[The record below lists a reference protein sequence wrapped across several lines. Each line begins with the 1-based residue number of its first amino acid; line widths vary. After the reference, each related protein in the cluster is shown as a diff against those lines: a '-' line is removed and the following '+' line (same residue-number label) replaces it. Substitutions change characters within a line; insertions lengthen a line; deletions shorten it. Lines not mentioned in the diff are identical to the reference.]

1 MKIIDSFMFY
11 NEFELALIRFMELY
25 EKVDQFVIVEAKQ
38 KHLGGER
45 EPIFWQNKNF
55 KQFKNKI
62 DYHQVDLV
70 ANDGW
75 GKENEHRV
83 QVGKALK
90 NSAQPEDLIIFSDC
104 DEIPNIDT
112 ILNNNFFIRVNR
124 VIALNQMFF
133 LHRNNLFSNKC
144 VTGSIC
150 VMGDLL
156 LEKGD
161 FFVQE
166 LRNAKDYLLR
176 LENGGWHYSY
186 FGDDAKKLKLKGE
199 SIAEGSKTGEGEEK
213 NVLSSWKKIIHEAVN
228 ELKSPFSQEKL
239 RFLNFSEEN
248 KGEIDFITAKKGEWI
263 NDRSFFDFCPQSLT
277 RYEESRDEN

>member
-1 MKIIDSFMFY
+1 MKIVDSFMFY
-11 NEFELALIRFMELY
+11 NEFELAFLRLKELY

-38 KHLGGER
+38 KHLGGDR
-45 EPIFWQNKNF
+45 EPIFWQNKEF
-55 KQFKNKI
+55 KQFENKI
-62 DYHQVDLV
+62 DYRQVDLV

-83 QVGKALK
+83 HVGKALK
-90 NSAQPEDLIIFSDC
+90 SFVQPEDLIIFSDC
-104 DEIPNIDT
+104 DEIPNMNTVLD
-112 ILNNNFFIRVNR
+112 NNFFIRVSR

-150 VMGDLL
+150 VMGELL
-156 LEKGD
+156 LEKED
-161 FFVQE
+161 SFVQE
-166 LRNAKDYLLR
+166 LRNKKDYLLR

-199 SIAEGSKTGEGEEK
+199 SIAEGSKTPEGEEEK
-213 NVLSSWKKIIHEAVN
+213 VLSSWKKIMHEAIK

-239 RFLNFSEEN
+239 RFLDFSKEN
-248 KGEIDFITAKKGEWI
+248 KGEINFITARKGEWV
-263 NDRSFFDFCPQSLT
+263 NDRSFFDFCPPSLT
-277 RYEESRDEN
+277 EHEN